1 MFGFLFVVLILRLI
15 SPKLL
20 SGAIDGGHVFV
31 QSPFVNF
38 WLGSYRKD
46 ALRLIQSEKRSFKA
60 EKDINAE
67 KDSQGTE
74 YDG

>member
-1 MFGFLFVVLILRLI
+1 MVDMFSCKAL
-15 SPKLL
+15 
-20 SGAIDGGHVFV
+20 
-31 QSPFVNF
+31 FVNF

-46 ALRLIQSEKRSFKA
+46 ALRFVQSEKRSFKA